1 LRVAAG
7 EVDEAMIEETNE
19 VSKEEQKQI
28 EKVDYNLIV

>member
-7 EVDEAMIEETNE
+7 EVDEPMIEETNE